1 MLYFVLFTNQ
11 TECGAEQLYLLIIS
25 QHKYKRSQENKRT
38 VKKMCSVGIQK
49 TKKKGQQVNFSYV
62 TVYFLF

>member
-25 QHKYKRSQENKRT
+25 QHKYKGSQENKRT
-38 VKKMCSVGIQK
+38 VKKVCSVEIQK
-49 TKKKGQQVNFSYV
+49 TKKMVNKFG
-62 TVYFLF
+62 TVFHIDGFPV